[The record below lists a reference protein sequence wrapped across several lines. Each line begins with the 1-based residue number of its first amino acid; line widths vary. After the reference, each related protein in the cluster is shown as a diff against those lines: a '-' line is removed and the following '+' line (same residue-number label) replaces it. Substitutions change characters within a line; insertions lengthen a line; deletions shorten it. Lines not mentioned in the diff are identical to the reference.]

1 MFAPLNGEHCLWV
14 REAIEEG
21 LRCNYIYW
29 ENVYLHE
36 ILKKKPRFRVF
47 LNVSRMFHGNFSSHR
62 KNVRNLK
69 VEISTIS
76 GHSFFFFFSDMN
88 GIPISVKKYT
98 KISPKIAILR
108 VNIHC
113 APLRHPP
120 SGETHRPVPNV
131 LPTFNANTISD
142 LTLPPYTKTVKRKI

>member
-1 MFAPLNGEHCLWV
+1 MNKIQRNIRHRARCSFLFAPLNGEHCLWV

-88 GIPISVKKYT
+88 EIPTSVKKYT
-98 KISPKIAILR
+98 KTSPKIAILR
-108 VNIHC
+108 VNIHS
-113 APLRHPP
+113 APLRALRLFYARDPPP
-120 SGETHRPVPNV
+120 SAECFTY
-131 LPTFNANTISD
+131 F
-142 LTLPPYTKTVKRKI
+142 

>member
-1 MFAPLNGEHCLWV
+1 MPGVLFYACAPVNGGHWLWV
-14 REAIEEG
+14 RERRSDSTNFDSTPCRHGVFCVCGVFAMREALEEG

-76 GHSFFFFFSDMN
+76 GHSFFFLFF
-88 GIPISVKKYT
+88 G
-98 KISPKIAILR
+98 
-108 VNIHC
+108 H
-113 APLRHPP
+113 
-120 SGETHRPVPNV
+120 E
-131 LPTFNANTISD
+131 
-142 LTLPPYTKTVKRKI
+142 